1 MFFFE
6 SRDKEVFKADRNKLF
21 SSNEKQID
29 NHTFNAWHASLI
41 HVSNVCTYHCRGVF
55 NPLTPISDQE
65 RISPYNIKT
74 ISSRQVMRI
83 KKNIS

>member
-21 SSNEKQID
+21 SSNEKQTD

-41 HVSNVCTYHCRGVF
+41 HVSCVYL
-55 NPLTPISDQE
+55 PL
-65 RISPYNIKT
+65 
-74 ISSRQVMRI
+74 
-83 KKNIS
+83 